1 MNLRPIQGIQELAD
15 MMKKGTKAKWGNQ
28 IGYLIYPFTIA
39 LRDNPLDY
47 LREAKTAI
55 DRKKASLEA
64 SFSYFLAKYFL
75 KFGGLKGLMI
85 HVVSYANKMT
95 FILSVDDDII
105 PDPHQLCDDLEVSL
119 NRIKTAVIN

>member
-1 MNLRPIQGIQELAD
+1 MARFPSQTTLWFSNVAGPQEEISLFGHPVA
-15 MMKKGTKAKWGNQ
+15 
-28 IGYLIYPFTIA
+28 YIA
-39 LRDNPLDY
+39 P
-47 LREAKTAI
+47 
-55 DRKKASLEA
+55 SC
-64 SFSYFLAKYFL
+64 
-75 KFGGLKGLMI
+75 FGQPNGLMI